1 MRCREAKCLGGVLM
15 SQTKRKKLIKDWMD
29 EAAIADM
36 QEKMS
41 SNEMTSEDLV
51 FMYNCDK

>member
-1 MRCREAKCLGGVLM
+1 M
-15 SQTKRKKLIKDWMD
+15 SQTKRKKLINDWLD
-29 EAAIADM
+29 EATIANM

-41 SNEMTSEDLV
+41 SNEITSEDLV